1 MEFRCLVLCTPEQ
14 TAFFQKSVHQFA
26 RQEGRCPAVECF
38 ARREDLLYRLRRGS
52 CDAVVVALQGALG
65 MESAIGVRALDASV
79 PLIWISDDED
89 FGMQSYRLRA
99 RMFLRFPVEE
109 EQVTRALQ
117 RCV

>member
-1 MEFRCLVLCTPEQ
+1 MLCAPEQ
-14 TAFFQKSVHQFA
+14 TAFFQKSVQQFA